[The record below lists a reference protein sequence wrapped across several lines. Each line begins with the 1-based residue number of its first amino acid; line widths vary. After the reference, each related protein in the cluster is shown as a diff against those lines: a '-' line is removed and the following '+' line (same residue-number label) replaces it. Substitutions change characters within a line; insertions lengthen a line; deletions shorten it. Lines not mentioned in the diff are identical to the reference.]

1 MRTIIKTATILIVCL
16 ISTSLLAGDCSQV
29 GNQIAANKNNP
40 KELRKLLEIN
50 PQCGEV
56 WEALGDYFYE
66 KKVWNEA
73 YLNYEKAIQY
83 LPGKSKLTSR
93 LQELRPK
100 STTMIEDEQQML
112 AYKRQ
117 VGGTTASLPGSSPS
131 ATLPLTPS
139 SGAETSTIAGSQP
152 TGSGPS
158 KKTAGRKMQPASKSA
173 SSAELASTQARAKI
187 DKVGLVILF
196 EYNSAAITPEGK
208 KLLAGFAEVLNKE
221 LAGRNFLID
230 GHTDNIGSRDYNLR
244 LSQERARSVKSWL
257 SANGVDSS
265 RLEVR
270 GYGLEKP
277 IFDNDT
283 ESGRSKNRRVEFEE
297 K

>member
-1 MRTIIKTATILIVCL
+1 MKGFIKGATILLICL
-16 ISTSLLAGDCSQV
+16 IANPLFGGDCSQV
-29 GNQIAANKNNP
+29 SNQIASNKNKP

-56 WEALGDYFYE
+56 YEALGDYFYD

-73 YLNYEKAIQY
+73 YSNYEEAKKY
-83 LPGKSKLTSR
+83 LPDKTKLSSR

-100 STTMIEDEQQML
+100 VTALIENEQELL
-112 AYKRQ
+112 AYRRSI
-117 VGGTTASLPGSSPS
+117 GGTHTPRELFHRISSQAPS
-131 ATLPLTPS
+131 PEAAKPTV
-139 SGAETSTIAGSQP
+139 AGSQP
-152 TGSGPS
+152 A
-158 KKTAGRKMQPASKSA
+158 TAGPPKKAADQKMQLAGKST
-173 SSAELASTQARAKI
+173 SSSSQPSTQVRAKA

-196 EYNSAAITPEGK
+196 DYNSAEITPESK
-208 KLLAGFAEVLNKE
+208 QLLTGFAQVLNAE
-221 LAGRNFLID
+221 LAGRNFLIN
-230 GHTDNIGSRDYNLR
+230 GHTDNIGGREYNLQ
-244 LSQERARSVKSWL
+244 LSEERARSVKSYL

-270 GYGLEKP
+270 GYGFDKP

-283 ESGRSKNRRVEFEE
+283 DSGRSKNRRVEFQE